1 MENVL
6 ENVDNPRGFASP
18 LGLTM
23 RRLTPVLIVTAAA
36 ILLTVPLVLRG
47 IPKGGDLANHF
58 HFALPFYDELRAGN
72 WHPGWLADSNWG
84 FGDARF
90 RFYPPGLYYLL
101 AATRTITG
109 NWYYAAIAAFTLI
122 TLVSGLGAYCLARL
136 FCERRLAVFAAIL
149 YLLAPYHLNEL
160 YQASLLSEYAACAV
174 LPFAFMFVEKIC
186 RRRSLTDLAGLA
198 ACYAL
203 LILTHLPMAVIGSL
217 TLLGYGLMRLERKTW
232 SRTFLSLALAVV
244 LGLAASVFF
253 WGTMLAELKWI
264 KGSSVTPNP
273 YYDYRLNFLFS
284 PSSLTNLNNWYA
296 TLLGLAMIGF
306 ILPAVYFIVR
316 LYRTAE
322 KGLKAAIAVSVASLL
337 MATPLSL
344 PLWQVIP
351 KLPEIQF
358 PWRWLAITSLTGS
371 LLLALS
377 LPHWTSSLRMAFQ
390 PRKLAGLLA
399 FTLSLVFVGSIV
411 VDGGVYLKRQ
421 AFEAML
427 RDLPGALSFK
437 DWTPVQANDLVHQQ
451 KMHAQ
456 VEAGDRAVT
465 ITSWDPERR
474 TFHIGAG
481 AATSARVW
489 TYYYPHWT
497 AFAGGSA
504 LPVTA
509 NKDGVIE
516 IGVPSGNADVEI
528 VFHEPPRVRIAAFV
542 ALLAWIVI
550 LLLFGLPRGT
560 LRAFWQVFPSSRS
573 RKAPLINRLQWSK
586 HGSQSGFSLIEL
598 LIVVTIIGIIASIAI
613 PNHMASRRAANEA
626 SAQKSLR
633 LMNSA
638 ELTYRSTVGKGLY
651 GTVSVLGSWN
661 LVDAAL
667 SRGSKDGYNFT
678 TGDAPAAST
687 TEFVMAAAPIISSG
701 ISATGTR
708 EFCIDQTGVLTKRTA
723 TGQTVATS
731 CAGFTAIGQ

>member
-1 MENVL
+1 
-6 ENVDNPRGFASP
+6 
-18 LGLTM
+18 M
-23 RRLTPVLIVTAAA
+23 RRFAPVLIVTSAA
-36 ILLTVPLVLRG
+36 ILLAVPLVLRG
-47 IPKGGDLANHF
+47 IPKGGDLLNHF

-109 NWYYAAIAAFTLI
+109 NWYYAAIAAFA
-122 TLVSGLGAYCLARL
+122 LVTIVSALGAYCWARL
-136 FCERRLAVFAAIL
+136 FCDRRIAVVAAIL

-186 RRRSLTDLAGLA
+186 RRRTLTDLAGLA

-203 LILTHLPMAVIGSL
+203 LILTHLPVAVIGSL

-232 SRTFLSLALAVV
+232 LRTFLFLALAVG

-306 ILPAVYFIVR
+306 MVPAFYFAVR
-316 LYRTAE
+316 LFRTGQ
-322 KGLKAAIAVSVASLL
+322 KGLKAVIAISVVSLL

-344 PLWQVIP
+344 PLWRIIP

-371 LLLALS
+371 LVVALS
-377 LPHWTSSLRMAFQ
+377 LPHWMSSLRTAFQ

-399 FTLSLVFVGSIV
+399 FALALVFVGSIV

-427 RDLPGALSFK
+427 RDLPGSVSFK
-437 DWTPVQANDLVHQQ
+437 DWTPVQANDLVHLE
-451 KMHAQ
+451 KMSAQ
-456 VEAGDRAVT
+456 IVAGDRAVT

-474 TFHIGAG
+474 AFHIGAG

-497 AFAGGSA
+497 AFAGGRV

-509 NKDGVIE
+509 TKDGVIE
-516 IGVPSGNADVEI
+516 VAVPNETADVEL
-528 VFHEPPRVRIAAFV
+528 VFQEPQSVRIAAF
-542 ALLAWIVI
+542 ATLLAWIVI
-550 LLLFGLPRGT
+550 ALLFGLPREKMQAIA
-560 LRAFWQVFPSSRS
+560 RVFLSGHSRNS
-573 RKAPLINRLQWSK
+573 PFINR
-586 HGSQSGFSLIEL
+586 SLAMEQTPA
-598 LIVVTIIGIIASIAI
+598 VKMSV
-613 PNHMASRRAANEA
+613 RR
-626 SAQKSLR
+626 
-633 LMNSA
+633 
-638 ELTYRSTVGKGLY
+638 
-651 GTVSVLGSWN
+651 
-661 LVDAAL
+661 
-667 SRGSKDGYNFT
+667 
-678 TGDAPAAST
+678 
-687 TEFVMAAAPIISSG
+687 
-701 ISATGTR
+701 
-708 EFCIDQTGVLTKRTA
+708 
-723 TGQTVATS
+723 
-731 CAGFTAIGQ
+731 